1 MDFLG
6 IFFTVIGL
14 LLLLVFLR
22 FFFQV
27 LWPVIRQVRA
37 LHKAQKELFRQADG
51 TDSSRAYRYRH
62 QERREG
68 EVTVERISGN
78 TRTIIRDEIGE
89 TVDYEEVE

>member
-14 LLLLVFLR
+14 LLLLAFLR
-22 FFFQV
+22 FFFQM

-37 LHKAQKELFRQADG
+37 LNKAQRDLFSRQG
-51 TDSSRAYRYRH
+51 SSGNASRT
-62 QERREG
+62 ERREG
-68 EVTVERISGN
+68 EVTVDRTQRK
-78 TRTIIRDEIGE
+78 TRPIIRDGVGE

>member
-37 LHKAQKELFRQADG
+37 LHKAQKELFRQAGG

-62 QERREG
+62 QEQR
-68 EVTVERISGN
+68 EVTVERTSGN

>member
-37 LHKAQKELFRQADG
+37 LNKAQKELFRQAGG
-51 TDSSRAYRYRH
+51 TDSSRYRH

-68 EVTVERISGN
+68 EVTVERTSGN

>member
-37 LHKAQKELFRQADG
+37 FNKAQKEFFSQQGFSGNTAR
-51 TDSSRAYRYRH
+51 T
-62 QERREG
+62 ERREG
-68 EVTVERISGN
+68 EVTVDRTQRN
-78 TRTIIRDEIGE
+78 TRPIIRDGVGE

>member
-37 LHKAQKELFRQADG
+37 LHKAQKELFRQAGG

-62 QERREG
+62 QEEG
-68 EVTVERISGN
+68 EVTVERTSGN